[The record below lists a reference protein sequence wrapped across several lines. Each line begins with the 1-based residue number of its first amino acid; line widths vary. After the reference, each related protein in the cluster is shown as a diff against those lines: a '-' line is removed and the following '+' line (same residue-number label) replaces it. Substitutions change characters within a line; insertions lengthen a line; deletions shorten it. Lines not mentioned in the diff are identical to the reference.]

1 MSKDRSFAA
10 VKKAIGGGPFRG
22 KRNVLVNMGEITF
35 LYKDVFVSATYNIA
49 YMQMDIDVVWE
60 DDSSQPDYHTLGLH
74 GRYNSSFQDFR
85 YEDGYLRWKD
95 GAASIS
101 ILFKPGTRE
110 AVSAGLSTT
119 KEASLSDSLLIDIE
133 GVIYIVPYGFV

>member
-1 MSKDRSFAA
+1 MSRDRAFAA
-10 VKKAIGGGPFRG
+10 VKKAIGGGSSFSG
-22 KRNVLVNMGEITF
+22 KRNVLVSMGERTF
-35 LYKDVFVSATYNIA
+35 LYKDVFVSSTYNIA

-101 ILFKPGTRE
+101 ILF
-110 AVSAGLSTT
+110 
-119 KEASLSDSLLIDIE
+119 
-133 GVIYIVPYGFV
+133 

>member
-49 YMQMDIDVVWE
+49 YMQMDIDVVWAGHR
-60 DDSSQPDYHTLGLH
+60 S
-74 GRYNSSFQDFR
+74 N
-85 YEDGYLRWKD
+85 
-95 GAASIS
+95 S
-101 ILFKPGTRE
+101 ILMWFGKMIHLSRTTIPSDCMEDTT
-110 AVSAGLSTT
+110 VLSKIFDTKMDISAG
-119 KEASLSDSLLIDIE
+119 KMAPLLYQFCFNPE
-133 GVIYIVPYGFV
+133 REKLCQQVYPLQKKPAYPTAY

>member
-74 GRYNSSFQDFR
+74 GRYNSSFQDF
-85 YEDGYLRWKD
+85 DTKMD
-95 GAASIS
+95 I
-101 ILFKPGTRE
+101 
-110 AVSAGLSTT
+110 SAG
-119 KEASLSDSLLIDIE
+119 KMAPLLYQFCFNPE
-133 GVIYIVPYGFV
+133 REKLCQQVYPLQKKPAYPTAY

>member
-85 YEDGYLRWKD
+85 YEGGYLRWKD

-101 ILFKPGTRE
+101 ILF
-110 AVSAGLSTT
+110 
-119 KEASLSDSLLIDIE
+119 
-133 GVIYIVPYGFV
+133 

>member
-1 MSKDRSFAA
+1 
-10 VKKAIGGGPFRG
+10 
-22 KRNVLVNMGEITF
+22 MGEITF

-101 ILFKPGTRE
+101 ILFYPGTRE